1 MIKLELLQK
10 NGIPHTGKKEELID
24 RLVKHDEQAAQ
35 ELANLEEEF
44 GDLSEFDDT
53 KLALD
58 DEAKLGL
65 E

>member
-1 MIKLELLQK
+1 
-10 NGIPHTGKKEELID
+10 
-24 RLVKHDEQAAQ
+24 
-35 ELANLEEEF
+35 LANLEEEF

-58 DEAKLGL
+58 DEAKLVGL